1 MWIDYRAVR
10 SQISME
16 RVLELIDYHPTSH
29 RGHQLRGACPFHS
42 PERPHPRCFSVELK
56 KGLFRCFTCGAQ
68 GWVDENE
75 SFFRGNWACEIGEI
89 CCAISVVGGSPLL
102 RMEPHAMSRSEA
114 SDQETP
120 SYRSPARVLARFFE
134 RSRDLW
140 KAKYKESAATD
151 QGISH
156 RGAGLASVARS
167 VACQGGGPGKED
179 RGTACPSCN
188 STSSSPPAPSR

>member
-68 GWVDENE
+68 GNQ
-75 SFFRGNWACEIGEI
+75 
-89 CCAISVVGGSPLL
+89 L
-102 RMEPHAMSRSEA
+102 
-114 SDQETP
+114 
-120 SYRSPARVLARFFE
+120 
-134 RSRDLW
+134 DLW
-140 KAKYKESAATD
+140 ARLHRLPLYRAAADLCHHAGIRIPIINSDSAA
-151 QGISH
+151 H
-156 RGAGLASVARS
+156 
-167 VACQGGGPGKED
+167 
-179 RGTACPSCN
+179 
-188 STSSSPPAPSR
+188 